1 MKATADLPGAPD
13 ANSALAG
20 LGTEQV
26 SANRRRF
33 GDGVGGHEH
42 VDFDEVGSAGIGN
55 AHGYPGQPLSVV
67 HFDPKLLSCIKIPG
81 HVERGRFHP
90 HAHMI
95 GARGSP
101 TSERERAADVLCTT
115 GQ

>member
-42 VDFDEVGSAGIGN
+42 VDLDAVGSLAIGD
-55 AHGYPGQPLSVV
+55 AHSYPCQS
-67 HFDPKLLSCIKIPG
+67 HWSSRIFAQNFNSDSDFRRNWLLHSHLRTDITCSC
-81 HVERGRFHP
+81 R
-90 HAHMI
+90 
-95 GARGSP
+95 
-101 TSERERAADVLCTT
+101 
-115 GQ
+115 

>member
-26 SANRRRF
+26 SANQRHF

-42 VDFDEVGSAGIGN
+42 VDLDAVGSAGNGDAHSNPRAIGCR
-55 AHGYPGQPLSVV
+55 A
-67 HFDPKLLSCIKIPG
+67 F
-81 HVERGRFHP
+81 
-90 HAHMI
+90 
-95 GARGSP
+95 SP
-101 TSERERAADVLCTT
+101 RMSIQIATSIETGCCTVI
-115 GQ
+115 

>member
-26 SANRRRF
+26 SANRRHF

-42 VDFDEVGSAGIGN
+42 VDLDAVGSVAIGD
-55 AHGYPGQPLSVV
+55 AHSYPLPEPLVVV
-67 HFDPKLLSCIKIPG
+67 HFRP
-81 HVERGRFHP
+81 EFQFR
-90 HAHMI
+90 
-95 GARGSP
+95 
-101 TSERERAADVLCTT
+101 
-115 GQ
+115 